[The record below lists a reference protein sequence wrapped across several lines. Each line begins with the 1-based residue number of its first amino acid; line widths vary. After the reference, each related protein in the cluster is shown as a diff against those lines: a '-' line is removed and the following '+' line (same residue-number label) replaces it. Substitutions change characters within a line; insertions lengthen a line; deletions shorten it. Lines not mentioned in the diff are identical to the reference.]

1 MRSFTEKTLP
11 NFSFAQLQ
19 FGREVKLVHE
29 QQRLWRK
36 MQLAIVYADENY
48 DRHTRRL
55 KLSEKLP
62 LMLKH
67 SIKPFQVLT
76 DGLLSRKRR
85 AKNQV
90 LTIGLK
96 EIDARRD
103 ASRRCTR
110 ATNANL
116 GGACGR
122 LH

>member
-1 MRSFTEKTLP
+1 
-11 NFSFAQLQ
+11 
-19 FGREVKLVHE
+19 
-29 QQRLWRK
+29 
-36 MQLAIVYADENY
+36 MQLAIMYVDEDY

-67 SIKPFQVLT
+67 PIKPFQVLA
-76 DGLLSRKRR
+76 DGILSRKRR

-90 LTIGLK
+90 VTIGLK
-96 EIDARRD
+96 EIDARRN
-103 ASRRCTR
+103 ASRRCIR